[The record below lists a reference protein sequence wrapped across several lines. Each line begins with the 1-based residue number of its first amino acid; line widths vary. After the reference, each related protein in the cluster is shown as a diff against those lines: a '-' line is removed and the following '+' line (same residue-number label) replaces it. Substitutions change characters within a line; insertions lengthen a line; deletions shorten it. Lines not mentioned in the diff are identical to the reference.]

1 MKLALNCDIRDDSPT
16 SSTQDTDRHKLMSLP
31 KHSHLLR
38 SCYLFYHENM
48 TMQEIAKQ
56 LHISRFKVSRYIK
69 EAVDKGIVQ
78 VHFHDS
84 NIEHEKLALQLERTF
99 PIKLAVVVPTPYRSD
114 ISAVRRAV
122 GQAGAR
128 LLADITPETS
138 LSITWGRTI
147 AHLVETLPSDR
158 LKAQRVVD
166 LAGGFGQVTD
176 EISARAVTLQI
187 ARKLNA
193 ECFQLPAPIIV
204 ENIATAHALSC
215 EPIIRNTLERAA
227 QSDIAIMGV
236 GPTDVDSLLYRSGY
250 VTETDFERLQARDA
264 VGSIFGR
271 FYDLNGR
278 ECDTEFRDRAIALTL
293 EDLRKIPERIAL
305 TMGAHRIQAI
315 LGLMYGELIT
325 TLVTDSDTATA
336 VLERHHALEGLRPD
350 NDTRAS
356 AAITDPDQ
364 SSFLRRETV

>member
-1 MKLALNCDIRDDSPT
+1 
-16 SSTQDTDRHKLMSLP
+16 
-31 KHSHLLR
+31 
-38 SCYLFYHENM
+38 
-48 TMQEIAKQ
+48 MQEIAKQ

-69 EAVDKGIVQ
+69 EAVEKGIVQ

-84 NIEHEKLALQLERTF
+84 NIEHEKLALQLERSF

-114 ISAVRRAV
+114 ISAVRLAV
-122 GQAGAR
+122 GRAGAS
-128 LLADITPETS
+128 LLADIKPETS

-147 AHLVETLPSDR
+147 AHLVDNLPTDQ

-187 ARKLNA
+187 ASKLNA
-193 ECFQLPAPIIV
+193 ECFQLPAPTIV
-204 ENIATAHALSC
+204 ENIATAQALSN
-215 EPIIRNTLERAA
+215 EPIIRNTLAIASE
-227 QSDIAIMGV
+227 SDIAIMGV

-250 VTETDFERLQARDA
+250 VSETDFEHLKDSNA

-271 FYDLNGR
+271 FYDLKGR
-278 ECDTEFRDRAIALTL
+278 ECDTEFRERAIALTFD
-293 EDLRKIPERIAL
+293 DLRKIPERIAL

-315 LGLMYGELIT
+315 LGLMNGELIT

-336 VLERHHALEGLRPD
+336 VLQEHFKLRGRRSE
-350 NDTRAS
+350 NGARAP
-356 AAITDPDQ
+356 AAIEERDQ
-364 SSFLRRETV
+364 TSLSRGEEV

>member
-1 MKLALNCDIRDDSPT
+1 
-16 SSTQDTDRHKLMSLP
+16 MSLP

-56 LHISRFKVSRYIK
+56 LQISRFKVSRYIK
-69 EAVDKGIVQ
+69 EAVEKGIVQ

-114 ISAVRRAV
+114 ISAVRLAV
-122 GQAGAR
+122 GQAGAS
-128 LLADITPETS
+128 LLAGITPATS

-147 AHLVETLPSDR
+147 AHLVDNLPSDQ
-158 LKAQRVVD
+158 LKARRVVD

-187 ARKLNA
+187 ASKLNA
-193 ECFQLPAPIIV
+193 QCFQMPAPTIV
-204 ENIATAHALSC
+204 ENLATAHALSN
-215 EPIIRNTLERAA
+215 EPIIRNTLELASE
-227 QSDIAIMGV
+227 SDIAIMGV
-236 GPTDVDSLLYRSGY
+236 GPTDVDSLLFRSRY
-250 VTETDFERLQARDA
+250 VSERDFAQLKASGA

-278 ECDTEFRDRAIALTL
+278 ECETEFRERAIALTFD
-293 EDLRKIPERIAL
+293 DLRKIPQRIAL

-336 VLERHHALEGLRPD
+336 VLDKHFASQGKRPD
-350 NDTRAS
+350 NGKRM
-356 AAITDPDQ
+356 AAAVAGQDQ
-364 SSFLRRETV
+364 SGFTRKAQV

>member
-1 MKLALNCDIRDDSPT
+1 
-16 SSTQDTDRHKLMSLP
+16 MSLP
-31 KHSHLLR
+31 KHSLLLR
-38 SCYLFYHENM
+38 CCYLFYHENM

-69 EAVDKGIVQ
+69 EAVEKGIVQ

-99 PIKLAVVVPTPYRSD
+99 PIKAAVVVPTPYRSD
-114 ISAVRRAV
+114 ISAVRLAV
-122 GQAGAR
+122 GQAGAS
-128 LLADITPETS
+128 LLAGIKPDTS

-147 AHLVETLPSDR
+147 AHLVDNLPTDQLR
-158 LKAQRVVD
+158 AQRVVD

-176 EISARAVTLQI
+176 EISARAVTLQL

-193 ECFQLPAPIIV
+193 ECFQLPAPTIV
-204 ENIATAHALSC
+204 ENIATAHALRN
-215 EPIIRNTLERAA
+215 EPIIRNTLEIAA
-227 QSDIAIMGV
+227 ESDIAIMGV

-250 VTETDFERLQARDA
+250 VSARDFAYLKESKA

-278 ECDTEFRDRAIALTL
+278 ECDTEFRERAIALTFD
-293 EDLRKIPERIAL
+293 DLRKIPERIAL
-305 TMGAHRIQAI
+305 TMGQHRIQAI
-315 LGLMYGELIT
+315 LGLLYGELIT

-336 VLERHHALEGLRPD
+336 VLERRYALPGKRPENAETVSSKVEGR
-350 NDTRAS
+350 
-356 AAITDPDQ
+356 DQ
-364 SSFLRRETV
+364 SVRLRKEKV

>member
-1 MKLALNCDIRDDSPT
+1 
-16 SSTQDTDRHKLMSLP
+16 MSLP

-48 TMQEIAKQ
+48 TMLEIAKQ

-69 EAVDKGIVQ
+69 EAIEKGIVQ

-114 ISAVRRAV
+114 ISAVRLAV
-122 GQAGAR
+122 GRAGAS
-128 LLADITPETS
+128 LLADIKPEAS

-147 AHLVETLPSDR
+147 AHLVENLPNDQ

-187 ARKLNA
+187 SRKLNA
-193 ECFQLPAPIIV
+193 ECFQLPAPTIV
-204 ENIATAHALSC
+204 ENIATAHALLN
-215 EPIIRNTLERAA
+215 EPIIRNTLEIASE
-227 QSDIAIMGV
+227 SDIAIMGV

-250 VTETDFERLQARDA
+250 VSEKGFGYLKERNA

-278 ECDTEFRDRAIALTL
+278 ECDTEFRERALPLVLTTCERSPSAL
-293 EDLRKIPERIAL
+293 R
-305 TMGAHRIQAI
+305 
-315 LGLMYGELIT
+315 
-325 TLVTDSDTATA
+325 
-336 VLERHHALEGLRPD
+336 
-350 NDTRAS
+350 
-356 AAITDPDQ
+356 
-364 SSFLRRETV
+364 

>member
-1 MKLALNCDIRDDSPT
+1 
-16 SSTQDTDRHKLMSLP
+16 MSLP
-31 KHSHLLR
+31 KQSHLLR
-38 SCYLFYHENM
+38 SCYLFYQENM

-69 EAVDKGIVQ
+69 EAVEKGIVQ

-84 NIEHEKLALQLERTF
+84 NIEHEKLALQLERSF
-99 PIKLAVVVPTPYRSD
+99 PIKLAVVAPTPYRSD
-114 ISAVRRAV
+114 ISAVRLAV
-122 GQAGAR
+122 GQAGASV
-128 LLADITPETS
+128 LSGVTPETA

-147 AHLVETLPSDR
+147 AHMVDNLPSDQ
-158 LKAQRVVD
+158 LKARRVVD
-166 LAGGFGQVTD
+166 IAGGFGQVTD

-193 ECFQLPAPIIV
+193 ECFQLPAPTIV
-204 ENIATAHALSC
+204 ENIATAQALSH
-215 EPIIRNTLERAA
+215 EPIIRNTLELAA

-236 GPTDVDSLLYRSGY
+236 GPTDADSLLYRSGY
-250 VTETDFERLQARDA
+250 VSNTDFAHLKARHA

-271 FYDLNGR
+271 FYDLQGR
-278 ECDTEFRDRAIALTL
+278 ECDTEFKERAIALSF

-315 LGLMYGELIT
+315 LGLLYGELIT

-336 VLERHHALEGLRPD
+336 VLNAHSALRGKRAENGAK
-350 NDTRAS
+350 AS
-356 AAITDPDQ
+356 ATSDEPYH
-364 SSFLRRETV
+364 SSLLQREKA

>member
-1 MKLALNCDIRDDSPT
+1 
-16 SSTQDTDRHKLMSLP
+16 MSLP
-31 KHSHLLR
+31 KQSHLLR

-84 NIEHEKLALQLERTF
+84 HIEHEKLALELERTF

-114 ISAVRRAV
+114 ISAVRLAV
-122 GQAGAR
+122 GQAGAS
-128 LLADITPETS
+128 LLADIKPETC

-147 AHLVETLPSDR
+147 AHLVDNLPSDQ

-187 ARKLNA
+187 ASKLNA
-193 ECFQLPAPIIV
+193 ECFQLPAPTIV
-204 ENIATAHALSC
+204 ENIETARALSN
-215 EPIIRNTLERAA
+215 EPIIRNTLEIASA
-227 QSDIAIMGV
+227 SDIAIMGV

-250 VTETDFERLQARDA
+250 VSERDFARLKESQA

-271 FYDLNGR
+271 FYDLKGR
-278 ECDTEFRDRAIALTL
+278 ECDSEFRERAIALTF
-293 EDLRKIPERIAL
+293 DNLRKIPERIAL

-315 LGLMYGELIT
+315 LGLIYGELIT

-336 VLERHHALEGLRPD
+336 VLEEHQALQGRQPEKGTGAP
-350 NDTRAS
+350 
-356 AAITDPDQ
+356 AAIEAANQ
-364 SSFLRRETV
+364 AGLLRGEKV

>member
-1 MKLALNCDIRDDSPT
+1 
-16 SSTQDTDRHKLMSLP
+16 MSLP
-31 KHSHLLR
+31 KHSQLLR
-38 SCYLFYHENM
+38 CCYLFYHENM

-69 EAVDKGIVQ
+69 EAVEKGVVQ

-84 NIEHEKLALQLERTF
+84 NIEHEKLALQLEETF

-114 ISAVRRAV
+114 INAVRLAV
-122 GQAGAR
+122 GQAGAS
-128 LLADITPETS
+128 LLAGIKPETS

-147 AHLVETLPSDR
+147 AHLVDNLPSDQ

-193 ECFQLPAPIIV
+193 QCFQLPAPTIV
-204 ENIATAHALSC
+204 ENIATALALSN
-215 EPIIRNTLERAA
+215 EPIIRKTLEIASA
-227 QSDIAIMGV
+227 SDIAIMGV

-250 VTETDFERLQARDA
+250 LSETDFENLKASNA

-271 FYDLNGR
+271 FYDLLGR
-278 ECDTEFRDRAIALTL
+278 ECDSEFRERAIALTFD
-293 EDLRKIPERIAL
+293 DLRKIPERIAL

-336 VLERHHALEGLRPD
+336 VLEEHFSLQGSRSENGTTESGTIEEG
-350 NDTRAS
+350 
-356 AAITDPDQ
+356 DQ
-364 SSFLRRETV
+364 SSLLRREKV

>member
-1 MKLALNCDIRDDSPT
+1 
-16 SSTQDTDRHKLMSLP
+16 MSLP
-31 KHSHLLR
+31 KDSQLLR
-38 SCYLFYHENM
+38 SCYLFYRENM

-69 EAVDKGIVQ
+69 EAVEKGIVQ
-78 VHFHDS
+78 VHFRDS
-84 NIEHEKLALQLERTF
+84 NIEHEKLALQLEQSF
-99 PIKLAVVVPTPYRSD
+99 PIKLALVVPTPYRSD
-114 ISAVRRAV
+114 ISAVRLAV
-122 GQAGAR
+122 GQAGAS
-128 LLADITPETS
+128 LLADIKPETS

-147 AHLVETLPSDR
+147 AHLVENLPSDQ

-166 LAGGFGQVTD
+166 LAGGFGEVTD

-193 ECFQLPAPIIV
+193 ECFQLPAPTIV
-204 ENIATAHALSC
+204 ENIATAHALLQ
-215 EPIIRNTLERAA
+215 EPIIRKTLRIASE
-227 QSDIAIMGV
+227 SDIAIMGV

-250 VTETDFERLQARDA
+250 VSEIDFAYLKDSNA

-278 ECDTEFRDRAIALTL
+278 ECDTEFRERAIALSFD
-293 EDLRKIPERIAL
+293 DLRKIPERMAL
-305 TMGAHRIQAI
+305 TMGSHRIQAI

-336 VLERHHALEGLRPD
+336 VLEEHFTLQAERSGKG
-350 NDTRAS
+350 TS
-356 AAITDPDQ
+356 VT
-364 SSFLRRETV
+364 TVIEEHEEPSLLAQGKV

>member
-1 MKLALNCDIRDDSPT
+1 M
-16 SSTQDTDRHKLMSLP
+16 QD
-31 KHSHLLR
+31 
-38 SCYLFYHENM
+38 
-48 TMQEIAKQ
+48 IAKQ
-56 LHISRFKVSRYIK
+56 LQISRFKVSRYIK
-69 EAVDKGIVQ
+69 EAVEKGIVQ

-84 NIEHEKLALQLERTF
+84 NIEHEKLALQLERSF

-114 ISAVRRAV
+114 ISAVRLAV
-122 GQAGAR
+122 GQAGAS
-128 LLADITPETS
+128 LLADIKPEIS

-147 AHLVETLPSDR
+147 AHLVDNLPSDQ
-158 LKAQRVVD
+158 LNAQRVVD

-193 ECFQLPAPIIV
+193 QCFQLPAPTIV
-204 ENIATAHALSC
+204 ENIATAQALSN
-215 EPIIRNTLERAA
+215 EPIIRNTLEKASE
-227 QSDIAIMGV
+227 SDIAIMGV
-236 GPTDVDSLLYRSGY
+236 GPTDVDSLLFRSGY
-250 VTETDFERLQARDA
+250 VSERDFAHLKDSKA

-278 ECDTEFRDRAIALTL
+278 ECDTEFRERAIALTF

-325 TLVTDSDTATA
+325 TLVTDSDTASA
-336 VLERHHALEGLRPD
+336 VLEKHAALTGD
-350 NDTRAS
+350 RADQGTG
-356 AAITDPDQ
+356 APTAIEEVDRSRLVRQ
-364 SSFLRRETV
+364 GEM

>member
-1 MKLALNCDIRDDSPT
+1 
-16 SSTQDTDRHKLMSLP
+16 MSLP
-31 KHSHLLR
+31 RDSQLLR

-56 LHISRFKVSRYIK
+56 LQISRFKVSRYIK
-69 EAVDKGIVQ
+69 EAVEKGIVQ

-84 NIEHEKLALQLERTF
+84 NIEHEKLALQLEQSF

-114 ISAVRRAV
+114 ISAVRLAV
-122 GQAGAR
+122 GQAGAS
-128 LLADITPETS
+128 LLTDIKPETS

-147 AHLVETLPSDR
+147 AHLVENLPTDQ

-193 ECFQLPAPIIV
+193 ECFQLPAPTIV
-204 ENIATAHALSC
+204 ENVATAHALSN
-215 EPIIRNTLERAA
+215 EPIIRNTLDIASE
-227 QSDIAIMGV
+227 SDIAIMGV
-236 GPTDVDSLLYRSGY
+236 GPTDVDSLLHRSGY
-250 VTETDFERLQARDA
+250 VSETDFEYLKESNA
-264 VGSIFGR
+264 VGSIMGR
-271 FYDLNGR
+271 FYDFNGR
-278 ECDTEFRDRAIALTL
+278 ECNTEFKERAIALKFD
-293 EDLRKIPERIAL
+293 DLRKIPERIAL
-305 TMGAHRIQAI
+305 TMGSHRIQAI

-336 VLERHHALEGLRPD
+336 VLEKHYALQGEPSENGTSVP
-350 NDTRAS
+350 
-356 AAITDPDQ
+356 AAIEEHHQ
-364 SSFLRRETV
+364 SSLLRQGRV

>member
-1 MKLALNCDIRDDSPT
+1 
-16 SSTQDTDRHKLMSLP
+16 MSLS

-48 TMQEIAKQ
+48 TMREIAKQ

-114 ISAVRRAV
+114 ISAVRLAV
-122 GQAGAR
+122 GRAGAK
-128 LLADITPETS
+128 LLADIKPETS
-138 LSITWGRTI
+138 VSITWGRTI
-147 AHLVETLPSDR
+147 AHLVDNLPSDQLEAR
-158 LKAQRVVD
+158 RVVD

-193 ECFQLPAPIIV
+193 QCFQLPAPTIV
-204 ENIATAHALSC
+204 ENIATAHALSN
-215 EPIIRNTLERAA
+215 EPIIRNTLAIA
-227 QSDIAIMGV
+227 SKSDIAIMGV

-250 VTETDFERLQARDA
+250 VSESDFATLKASQA

-271 FYDLNGR
+271 FYDLNGS
-278 ECDTEFRDRAIALTL
+278 ECDTEFRERAIALTFD
-293 EDLRKIPERIAL
+293 DLRKIPERIAL

-336 VLERHHALEGLRPD
+336 VLERHFALRGKRSEDRTTESGTIEERDLSSLSLR
-350 NDTRAS
+350 
-356 AAITDPDQ
+356 
-364 SSFLRRETV
+364 EKV

>member
-1 MKLALNCDIRDDSPT
+1 
-16 SSTQDTDRHKLMSLP
+16 MSLT

-48 TMQEIAKQ
+48 TMREIAKQ
-56 LHISRFKVSRYIK
+56 LQISRFKVSRYIK
-69 EAVDKGIVQ
+69 EAVEKGIVQ

-99 PIKLAVVVPTPYRSD
+99 PIRLAVVVPTPYGAD
-114 ISAVRRAV
+114 ISAVRQAV
-122 GQAGAR
+122 GKAGAS
-128 LLADITPETS
+128 LLADIKPEAS

-147 AHLVETLPSDR
+147 AHLVDNLPADQ
-158 LKAQRVVD
+158 LKARRVAE

-187 ARKLNA
+187 ARKLKA
-193 ECFQLPAPIIV
+193 ECFQLPAPTIV
-204 ENIATAHALSC
+204 ENLATAKALSK
-215 EPIIRNTLERAA
+215 EPIIRNTLGIAA
-227 QSDIAIMGV
+227 ESDIAVMGV

-250 VTETDFERLQARDA
+250 VTEADFAHLKDRRA

-271 FYDLNGR
+271 FYDLKGE
-278 ECDTEFRDRAIALTL
+278 ECDSEFRERAIAL
-293 EDLRKIPERIAL
+293 EFDCLRQIPERIAL
-305 TMGAHRIQAI
+305 TMGAHRIKAI

-336 VLERHHALEGLRPD
+336 VLAAHDALEAERMGKGGSAPAPFEEYREPSLLR
-350 NDTRAS
+350 
-356 AAITDPDQ
+356 Q
-364 SSFLRRETV
+364 E

>member
-1 MKLALNCDIRDDSPT
+1 
-16 SSTQDTDRHKLMSLP
+16 MSMS

-48 TMQEIAKQ
+48 TMREIAKQ

-84 NIEHEKLALQLERTF
+84 NIEREKLALQLERTF
-99 PIKLAVVVPTPYRSD
+99 PIKLAVVVPTPYRSE
-114 ISAVRRAV
+114 ISAVRLAV

-128 LLADITPETS
+128 LLADIKPEAS

-147 AHLVETLPSDR
+147 AHLVDNLPTDK

-176 EISARAVTLQI
+176 EISARAVTLQL

-204 ENIATAHALSC
+204 ENVATAHALSV
-215 EPIIRNTLERAA
+215 EPIIRNTLEKASE
-227 QSDIAIMGV
+227 SDIAIMGV

-250 VTETDFERLQARDA
+250 VSETDFAHLKASNA

-271 FYDLNGR
+271 FYDLSGK
-278 ECDTEFRDRAIALTL
+278 ECDTEFRDRAIALTFD
-293 EDLRKIPERIAL
+293 DLRMIPERIAL
-305 TMGAHRIQAI
+305 SMGSHRIQAI

-336 VLERHHALEGLRPD
+336 LLERHYAWHGKQPEQAAGAPAANEADDQASLLRH
-350 NDTRAS
+350 
-356 AAITDPDQ
+356 
-364 SSFLRRETV
+364 EKV

>member
-1 MKLALNCDIRDDSPT
+1 
-16 SSTQDTDRHKLMSLP
+16 
-31 KHSHLLR
+31 
-38 SCYLFYHENM
+38 
-48 TMQEIAKQ
+48 MQEIAKQ

-84 NIEHEKLALQLERTF
+84 NIEHEKLALQLERSF

-114 ISAVRRAV
+114 ISAVRLAV
-122 GQAGAR
+122 GQAGAS
-128 LLADITPETS
+128 LLADIKPETA

-147 AHLVETLPSDR
+147 AHLVDNLPGDQ
-158 LKAQRVVD
+158 LKARRVVD
-166 LAGGFGQVTD
+166 MAGGFGQVTD

-193 ECFQLPAPIIV
+193 ECFQLPAPTIV
-204 ENIATAHALSC
+204 ENIVTAQALSN
-215 EPIIRNTLERAA
+215 EPIIRNTLALASE
-227 QSDIAIMGV
+227 SDIAIMGV

-250 VTETDFERLQARDA
+250 VSETDFAHLKESNA

-278 ECDTEFRDRAIALTL
+278 ECDTEFRERAIALTF
-293 EDLRKIPERIAL
+293 DNLRKIPERIAL
-305 TMGAHRIQAI
+305 TMGLHRIQAI

-336 VLERHHALEGLRPD
+336 LLGKHSALQATRPENGLSVSATIEER
-350 NDTRAS
+350 
-356 AAITDPDQ
+356 DQ
-364 SSFLRRETV
+364 SSLLRQEKV

>member
-1 MKLALNCDIRDDSPT
+1 
-16 SSTQDTDRHKLMSLP
+16 MSLP
-31 KHSHLLR
+31 KDSQLLR
-38 SCYLFYHENM
+38 SCYLFYRENM

-69 EAVDKGIVQ
+69 EAVEKGIVQ
-78 VHFHDS
+78 VHFRDS
-84 NIEHEKLALQLERTF
+84 NIEHEKLALQLEQSF
-99 PIKLAVVVPTPYRSD
+99 PIKLALVVPTPYRSD
-114 ISAVRRAV
+114 ISAVRLAV
-122 GQAGAR
+122 GQAGAS
-128 LLADITPETS
+128 LLADIKPETS

-147 AHLVETLPSDR
+147 AHLVENLPSDQ

-166 LAGGFGQVTD
+166 LAGGFGEVTD

-193 ECFQLPAPIIV
+193 ECFQLPAPTIV
-204 ENIATAHALSC
+204 ENIATAHALLQ
-215 EPIIRNTLERAA
+215 EPIIRKTLRIASE
-227 QSDIAIMGV
+227 SDIAIMGV

-250 VTETDFERLQARDA
+250 VSEIDFAYLKDSNA

-278 ECDTEFRDRAIALTL
+278 ECDTEFRERAIALSFD
-293 EDLRKIPERIAL
+293 DLRKIPERMAL
-305 TMGAHRIQAI
+305 TMGSHRIQAI

-336 VLERHHALEGLRPD
+336 VLEEH
-350 NDTRAS
+350 DTLQAERSGKGAS
-356 AAITDPDQ
+356 VT
-364 SSFLRRETV
+364 TVIEEHEEPSLLAQGKV

>member
-1 MKLALNCDIRDDSPT
+1 
-16 SSTQDTDRHKLMSLP
+16 MSLP

-48 TMQEIAKQ
+48 TMREIAKQ

-69 EAVDKGIVQ
+69 EAVEMGIVQ
-78 VHFHDS
+78 VHFHDA

-99 PIKLAVVVPTPYRSD
+99 PIKRALVVPTPYRSD
-114 ISAVRRAV
+114 ISAVRLAV
-122 GQAGAR
+122 GQAGAK
-128 LLADITPETS
+128 LLADIKPETS

-187 ARKLNA
+187 ARKLDA
-193 ECFQLPAPIIV
+193 QCFQLPAPIIV
-204 ENIATAHALSC
+204 ENIATAHALSR
-215 EPIIRNTLERAA
+215 EPIIRKALEKASE
-227 QSDIAIMGV
+227 SDIAIMGV

-250 VTETDFERLQARDA
+250 VSETDLEYLKQRHA

-271 FYDLNGR
+271 FYDLSGR
-278 ECDTEFRDRAIALTL
+278 ECDSEFRERAIALTFD
-293 EDLRKIPERIAL
+293 DLRKIPERMAL
-305 TMGAHRIQAI
+305 SMGAHRIQAI

-336 VLERHHALEGLRPD
+336 LLDKHYALQGEQPEQAISAPAEFEAVEHAGL
-350 NDTRAS
+350 
-356 AAITDPDQ
+356 
-364 SSFLRRETV
+364 LRGEKV

>member
-1 MKLALNCDIRDDSPT
+1 
-16 SSTQDTDRHKLMSLP
+16 MSLP

-48 TMQEIAKQ
+48 TMREIAKE
-56 LHISRFKVSRYIK
+56 LRISRFKVSRYIK
-69 EAVDKGIVQ
+69 EAVEKGIVQ

-84 NIEHEKLALQLERTF
+84 HIEHEKLALQLERTF

-114 ISAVRRAV
+114 ISAVRLAV
-122 GQAGAR
+122 GQAGAS
-128 LLADITPETS
+128 LLAGIKPETS

-147 AHLVETLPSDR
+147 AHLVDNLPSDQ

-193 ECFQLPAPIIV
+193 QCFQLPAPTIV
-204 ENIATAHALSC
+204 ENIATAHALSI
-215 EPIIRNTLERAA
+215 EPIIRNTLEIASE
-227 QSDIAIMGV
+227 SDIAIMGV

-250 VTETDFERLQARDA
+250 VSESDFAQLKASHA

-271 FYDLNGR
+271 FYDLDGR
-278 ECDTEFRDRAIALTL
+278 ECDTEFRDRAIALKF

-315 LGLMYGELIT
+315 LGLLYGELIT
-325 TLVTDSDTATA
+325 TLVTDSDTAIA
-336 VLERHHALEGLRPD
+336 VLEAHFSLQGRRSEDGKRKSATVERHDHSSHLRK
-350 NDTRAS
+350 
-356 AAITDPDQ
+356 
-364 SSFLRRETV
+364 EEV

>member
-1 MKLALNCDIRDDSPT
+1 
-16 SSTQDTDRHKLMSLP
+16 MSLP

-69 EAVDKGIVQ
+69 EAVEKGIVQ

-84 NIEHEKLALQLERTF
+84 NIEHEKLALQLERSF
-99 PIKLAVVVPTPYRSD
+99 PIKLAIVVPTPYRSD
-114 ISAVRRAV
+114 ISAVRLAV
-122 GQAGAR
+122 GQAGAS
-128 LLADITPETS
+128 LLADIKPGTS

-147 AHLVETLPSDR
+147 AHLVDNLPSDQ

-193 ECFQLPAPIIV
+193 QCFQLPAPTIV
-204 ENIATAHALSC
+204 ENIATAHALSH
-215 EPIIRNTLERAA
+215 EPIIRNTLEIASE
-227 QSDIAIMGV
+227 SDIAIMGV

-250 VTETDFERLQARDA
+250 LSESDFAYLKESHA

-271 FYDLNGR
+271 FYDLNGG
-278 ECDTEFRDRAIALTL
+278 ECDTEFRKRAIALSFD
-293 EDLRKIPERIAL
+293 DLRKIPERIAL

-315 LGLMYGELIT
+315 LGLLYGELIT

-336 VLERHHALEGLRPD
+336 VLEKHFALQGKRSANGKSAPATVEGC
-350 NDTRAS
+350 
-356 AAITDPDQ
+356 DQ
-364 SSFLRRETV
+364 SGLLRKEKV

>member
-1 MKLALNCDIRDDSPT
+1 
-16 SSTQDTDRHKLMSLP
+16 
-31 KHSHLLR
+31 
-38 SCYLFYHENM
+38 
-48 TMQEIAKQ
+48 MQEIAKE

-69 EAVDKGIVQ
+69 EAVEKGIVQ

-99 PIKLAVVVPTPYRSD
+99 PVKLAVVVPTPYGSD
-114 ISAVRRAV
+114 ISAVRLAV
-122 GQAGAR
+122 GQAGAS
-128 LLADITPETS
+128 LLADIKPETS

-147 AHLVETLPSDR
+147 AHLVDNFPSDQ
-158 LKAQRVVD
+158 LKARRVVD

-193 ECFQLPAPIIV
+193 QCFQLPAPTIV
-204 ENIATAHALSC
+204 ENIATAHALSD
-215 EPIIRNTLERAA
+215 EPSIRKTLKIASET
-227 QSDIAIMGV
+227 DIAIMGV

-250 VTETDFERLQARDA
+250 VSERDFAHLKDSKA

-271 FYDLNGR
+271 FYDMQGR
-278 ECDTEFRDRAIALTL
+278 ECDTEFRERAIALTFD
-293 EDLRKIPERIAL
+293 DLRKIPERIAL

-315 LGLMYGELIT
+315 LGLLYGELIT

-336 VLERHHALEGLRPD
+336 VLEEHFSLPGKRSENGKSL
-350 NDTRAS
+350 S
-356 AAITDPDQ
+356 ATGDGGDQ
-364 SSFLRRETV
+364 SGLWRKERV